1 MEGTKT
7 MIEKNT
13 VLPISESE
21 LNERI
26 QKNYARLTEPYY
38 QIDQVFAPAE
48 YDWPG
53 DKEGRALLAFVCHAR
68 MTGQTVPCLP
78 LMRAELDSR
87 TNERD
92 FFGPLSGD
100 TIFEQQLSG
109 HSWYL
114 RGLCAA
120 YRLYGDADDLRRMKN
135 VFEGL
140 YLPTA
145 GHFGSY
151 PVIRENSGGEVS
163 GHSAAVQD
171 GWRLSTDIGCAFMSI
186 DGLSDY
192 YEVTHD
198 DRALELLGEMTEI
211 FDLIDK
217 VALQAQTHC
226 TLTAAR
232 GMLRL
237 YKITQDRKY
246 MGYARRIWNTY
257 IDSGMTYTY
266 QNYNWWGKGDTW
278 TEPCAIVDSVMV
290 ALELYKLDGDESA
303 LTVARRIWHNGM
315 ASAQRPN
322 GGAGTDNTVGA
333 TCDILASQMYE
344 AFFCCTMRLAEG
356 LLCVK
361 ENRELLT
368 AQLTGNL
375 EADERGVYSD
385 GDIIYAELLPCENAN
400 MTEEYGTLPELSMMR
415 EVDGH
420 KLIPL
425 VKYYRVSEELVP
437 LIRQRVRF

>member
-1 MEGTKT
+1 MS
-7 MIEKNT
+7 EKIKS
-13 VLPISESE
+13 VPLSKEE

-26 QKNYARLTEPYY
+26 RKNYTRLTEPYY
-38 QIDQVFAPAE
+38 QIDQVFSPAE

-87 TNERD
+87 TNGSD
-92 FFGPLSGD
+92 YFGPLAGGI
-100 TIFEQQLSG
+100 IFEQQLSG
-109 HSWYL
+109 HSWYM
-114 RGLCAA
+114 RGLCAV

-145 GHFGSY
+145 GRFGGY
-151 PVIRENSGGEVS
+151 PIIRDNSGGEVS
-163 GHSAAVQD
+163 GHSASVQN

-192 YEVTHD
+192 YEITHD
-198 DRALELLGEMTEI
+198 DRALGLLEEMTQV
-211 FDLIDK
+211 FDSIDK

-237 YKITQDRKY
+237 YRLTNNRKY
-246 MGYARRIWNTY
+246 MDYVHRIWDTY
-257 IDSGMTYTY
+257 TESGMTYTY

-278 TEPCAIVDSVMV
+278 TEPCAIVDSIMI
-290 ALELYKLDGDESA
+290 ALELYKLEGDEAA
-303 LTVARRIWHNGM
+303 LTLARRIWHNGM

-322 GGAGTDNTVGA
+322 GGAGTDNTVSA
-333 TCDILASQMYE
+333 TCDILASQLYE
-344 AFFCCTMRLAEG
+344 AFFCCTMRIAEG
-356 LLCVK
+356 LLCVQ
-361 ENRELLT
+361 ENRELLS
-368 AQLTGNL
+368 AQLSGDL
-375 EADERGVYSD
+375 RMDSRGVYSD
-385 GDIIYAELLPCENAN
+385 GDIIYAELLPCENEAVA
-400 MTEEYGTLPELSMMR
+400 EEYNSLSELACVR
-415 EVDGH
+415 EADGH

-425 VKYYRVSEELVP
+425 IKYYRIPEKLVP
-437 LIRQRVRF
+437 VIRQRVRF